1 MKNVKALFFPCVC
14 IFLLLLLHAFIINY
28 CNRMKIRLIIPQKI
42 HIVFY
47 LFLLFGIISCG
58 STKTIAYLQD
68 AENFQNNSGTD
79 SLYDARIKPKDLLTI
94 TVTTFDKEASLPFN
108 LTMPLAATQTTSLT
122 SQPVLQSYLVDNK
135 GNIDFP
141 VLGKIQVMGKT
152 KTQLEDLL
160 KHELKIYLK
169 EEPLVNVRFVNYKIS
184 VLGEVG
190 RPNTF
195 TVVNE
200 KVNILE
206 ALALAGDLTIFGKRE
221 NVKLIREHANGG
233 KEIIIINLN
242 DSELVR
248 SPYFYLQQNDILYV
262 EPNKAKARNSQV
274 STTTGLWLSATSILL
289 TAANII
295 INLMK

>member
-1 MKNVKALFFPCVC
+1 MKIKHVIPKDFRLIFYS
-14 IFLLLLLHAFIINY
+14 FLLLGF
-28 CNRMKIRLIIPQKI
+28 
-42 HIVFY
+42 
-47 LFLLFGIISCG
+47 ISCG

-68 AENFQNNSGTD
+68 AENFQNNSGSD

-108 LTMPLAATQTTSLT
+108 LTMPLAATQTSSLT
-122 SQPVLQSYLVDNK
+122 SQPVLQSYLVDNE
-135 GNIDFP
+135 GLIDFP
-141 VLGKIQVMGKT
+141 VLGKIEVMGKT
-152 KTQLEDLL
+152 KNQLEALL
-160 KHELKIYLK
+160 KQELKTYLK

-184 VLGEVG
+184 VLGEVN

-221 NVKLIREHANGG
+221 NVKLVREHADGK
-233 KEIIIINLN
+233 KEIVIINLN
-242 DSELVR
+242 DSQLVR

-262 EPNKAKARNSQV
+262 EPNKTKARNSRIST
-274 STTTGLWLSATSILL
+274 STTIWFSVVV
-289 TAANII
+289 
-295 INLMK
+295 

>member
-1 MKNVKALFFPCVC
+1 MICVVI
-14 IFLLLLLHAFIINY
+14 IF
-28 CNRMKIRLIIPQKI
+28 NRMKVKHIISNEFRLI
-42 HIVFY
+42 FY
-47 LFLLFGIISCG
+47 LFLLSGFISCG

-68 AENFQNNSGTD
+68 AENFKYNSELD

-108 LTMPLAATQTTSLT
+108 LTMPLAATQTNSLT
-122 SQPVLQSYLVDNK
+122 SQPVLQSYLVDNE

-160 KHELKIYLK
+160 KQELKTYLK

-221 NVKLIREHANGG
+221 NVKLIREHADGG

-242 DSELVR
+242 DSELIR

-274 STTTGLWLSATSILL
+274 STTTSLWISATGVLVSLATFIVTL
-289 TAANII
+289 AR
-295 INLMK
+295 

>member
-1 MKNVKALFFPCVC
+1 MKVK
-14 IFLLLLLHAFIINY
+14 HIISNEF
-28 CNRMKIRLIIPQKI
+28 RLI
-42 HIVFY
+42 FY
-47 LFLLFGIISCG
+47 LFLLSGFISCG

-68 AENFQNNSGTD
+68 AENFKYNSELD

-108 LTMPLAATQTTSLT
+108 LTMPLAATQTNSLT
-122 SQPVLQSYLVDNK
+122 SQPVLQSYLVDNE

-160 KHELKIYLK
+160 KQELKTYLK

-221 NVKLIREHANGG
+221 NVKLIREHADGG

-242 DSELVR
+242 DSELIR

-274 STTTGLWLSATSILL
+274 STTTSLWISATGVLVSLATFIVTL
-289 TAANII
+289 AR
-295 INLMK
+295 